1 MSRSEFLRA
10 LESEL
15 GLPAQSLKQN
25 QELAAIE
32 SWDSMAAVQF
42 IALADEK
49 IGINISG
56 DQIANAK
63 TIDELLSLCG
73 DRLNA

>member
-1 MSRSEFLRA
+1 MTRSEFLRA

-15 GLPAQSLKQN
+15 ALPAESLKQN
-25 QELAAIE
+25 QELAGLE

-63 TIDELLSLCG
+63 TIDELLSLLG
-73 DRLNA
+73 DRLSA